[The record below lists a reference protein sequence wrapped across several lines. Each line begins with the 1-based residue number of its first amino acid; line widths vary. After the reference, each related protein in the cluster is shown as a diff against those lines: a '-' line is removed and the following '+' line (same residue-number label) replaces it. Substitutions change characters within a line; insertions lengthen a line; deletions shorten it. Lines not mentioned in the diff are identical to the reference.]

1 MCRLDLAC
9 RPRYEARMQTLS
21 SILDVADRY
30 DGFILDLW
38 GVIHDGQSLYPGVRE
53 SFTRLKEQK
62 KQVILLSNA
71 PRRAA
76 RAQETLAA
84 LGIAHTVYDHLI
96 TSGEAVYGYLNEHKE
111 FGPNYYY
118 IGPDKDLD
126 ILDGLKR
133 YSRSG
138 LATSQFILNVGF
150 FRDED
155 PIEEYETTLQSA
167 KMLNLPMICANPDR
181 IVVRRS
187 GEVLPCAGLL
197 AERYTELGGQVLWFG
212 KPYREV
218 YHLCLKR
225 FVDVPPERIL
235 AVGDNLDTD
244 ILGANQSGI
253 TSVLVTGGILKEKLQ
268 TKKGLNEHALMELI
282 TETGARP
289 DYLLEGFGVS

>member
-1 MCRLDLAC
+1 
-9 RPRYEARMQTLS
+9 MQPLS
-21 SILDVADRY
+21 SLLDIADKY
-30 DGFILDLW
+30 DGFLLDLW
-38 GVIHDGQSLYPGVRE
+38 GVIHDGQTLYPGVRE
-53 SFTRLKEQK
+53 MFVALKEQK

-71 PRRAA
+71 PRRAN

-84 LGIAHTVYDHLI
+84 LGIAHTMYDHII
-96 TSGEAVYGYLNEHKE
+96 TSGEAVYGYLSAHK
-111 FGPNYYY
+111 GLGGNYYY

-126 ILDGLKR
+126 LLEGLAQ

-155 PIEEYETTLQSA
+155 SIEEYDTSLQSA

-197 AERYTELGGQVLWFG
+197 AERYAEMGGKVLWFG
-212 KPYREV
+212 KPYKDV
-218 YHLCLKR
+218 YQLCLRR

-244 ILGANQSGI
+244 ILGANHAGI
-253 TSVLVTGGILKEKLQ
+253 ASALVMGGILKDTLYLPD
-268 TKKGLNEHALMELI
+268 GGINENALMEMVVQV
-282 TETGARP
+282 GARP
-289 DYLLEGFGVS
+289 QFLLSGFGVA

>member
-1 MCRLDLAC
+1 MK
-9 RPRYEARMQTLS
+9 QLS
-21 SILDVADRY
+21 SLLDIIDQY
-30 DGFILDLW
+30 DGFLLDLW
-38 GVIHDGQSLYPGVRE
+38 GVIHDGQSLYPGVRQT
-53 SFTRLKEQK
+53 FARLKEQN

-76 RAQETLAA
+76 RAQETLAS
-84 LGIAHTVYDHLI
+84 LGIAHTMYDHVI
-96 TSGEAVYGYLNEHKE
+96 TSGEAVYGYLNQARD
-111 FGPNYYY
+111 FGTNYYY

-155 PIEEYETTLQSA
+155 PLSDYEKTLQSA
-167 KMLNLPMICANPDR
+167 RMLGLPMICANPDR
-181 IVVRRS
+181 IVVRRN

-197 AERYTELGGQVLWFG
+197 AERYEELGGKVLWFG

-225 FVDVPPERIL
+225 FVELTPERIL
-235 AVGDNLDTD
+235 AVGDSLHTD
-244 ILGANQSGI
+244 ILGANQTGI
-253 TSVLVTGGILKEKLQ
+253 ASALVTGGILKEKLV
-268 TKKGLNEHALMELI
+268 TKTGINEAALMELI

-289 DYLLEGFGVS
+289 DYLVPGFGIS

>member
-1 MCRLDLAC
+1 MRGLDLDGL
-9 RPRYEARMQTLS
+9 PRYEARMQTLS
-21 SILDVADRY
+21 SVLDVADRY

-38 GVIHDGQSLYPGVRE
+38 GVVHDGQSLYPGVRE
-53 SFTRLKEQK
+53 SFAKLKDKK

-76 RAQETLAA
+76 RAQETLAT

-96 TSGEAVYGYLNEHKE
+96 TSGEAVYGYLNENKE
-111 FGPNYYY
+111 FGSHYYY

-155 PIEEYETTLQSA
+155 PIEEYEKTLQSA
-167 KMLNLPMICANPDR
+167 KMLGLPMICANPDR

-197 AERYTELGGQVLWFG
+197 AERYAELGGKVLWFG

-253 TSVLVTGGILKEKLQ
+253 ASVLVTGGILKEKLQ
-268 TKKGLNEHALMELI
+268 TKKGLNEHALMELM

-289 DYLLEGFGVS
+289 DYLLEGFGVG

>member
-1 MCRLDLAC
+1 MK
-9 RPRYEARMQTLS
+9 TLS
-21 SILDVADRY
+21 SILDVADLY

-53 SFTRLKEQK
+53 SFTHLKEQK

-76 RAQETLAA
+76 RAQETLAL
-84 LGIAHTVYDHLI
+84 LGIAHTVYDHLM
-96 TSGEAVYGYLNEHKE
+96 TSGEAVYGYLNENKD

-118 IGPDKDLD
+118 IGPDKDID

-167 KMLNLPMICANPDR
+167 RMLSLPMICANPDR

-197 AERYTELGGQVLWFG
+197 AERYAELGGEVLWFG

-253 TSVLVTGGILKEKLQ
+253 ASALVTGGILKEKLQ
-268 TKKGLNEHALMELI
+268 TKKGLNENALMELV

-289 DYLLEGFGVS
+289 DYLLSGFGVG